1 MTSVAIR
8 IEIRETVAPTARELA
23 AHYRPTADPEGGSE

>member
-1 MTSVAIR
+1 MTCVPIR
-8 IEIRETVAPTARELA
+8 IEIRQTVATVARQLA